1 MDDTPR
7 IAIYPGSFDPL
18 TLGHD
23 DIIRRALKLAERLV
37 VAVAA
42 RATHAKT
49 PAFALEQRVEVIR
62 EVYRDEPRID
72 VVPFD
77 GLLVDFARQMGARLI
92 VRGLRAVSDFEYE
105 FQMALMNR
113 SLWPEIE
120 VIFMAP
126 ATSYTFLSSSLV
138 REVASLGGDVSGFVP
153 PPVLRELVARY
164 GPAGRDARGVEGT
177 KTAASPIPLGSDAAV
192 TRPLCRSQATACIL
206 P

>member
-1 MDDTPR
+1 MNGNRR

-23 DIIRRALKLAERLV
+23 DIIRRALKLADGV
-37 VAVAA
+37 VIAVAE
-42 RATHAKT
+42 RTTKPKEPT
-49 PAFALEQRVEVIR
+49 CPLKKRVEIIS
-62 EVYRDEPRID
+62 EVYADEPSVE
-72 VVPFD
+72 VVQFS
-77 GLLVDFARQMGARLI
+77 GLLVDFARARGARLI

-138 REVASLGGDVSGFVP
+138 REVASLGGDVSAFVP
-153 PPVLRELVARY
+153 PIVLGYLVEYY
-164 GPAGRDARGVEGT
+164 GPGVAGR
-177 KTAASPIPLGSDAAV
+177 
-192 TRPLCRSQATACIL
+192 
-206 P
+206 